1 MSGDTGPWLA
11 DLLVAMSEWLAD
23 ACGFGPLFWLPMFL
37 PWLLQPI
44 AMLAGAEHEL
54 AYYGSDA

>member
-1 MSGDTGPWLA
+1 
-11 DLLVAMSEWLAD
+11 MSEWLAD